1 MGAGWR
7 QGQWRVEEARNAER
21 VGERASERERER
33 EGGRRFAEQSWVRL
47 AEGPRTAA
55 GEAELVLHSGFRTMR
70 ILDRYIAR
78 EVTRHAFLGLLIFT
92 FVLFVPKLVRLMEIL
107 VRHTGSTSQIAI
119 MFLCIVPSILVFTI
133 PMGVLIGVLLGLGRM
148 SMDSEIIALTSL
160 GVSRK
165 RILIPVG
172 VLATAGAALTILM
185 TLWLAP
191 LALRTGRSI
200 ETKLV
205 TSQISLAV
213 QPRVFDERFPHMVLY
228 INDVSAS
235 GTHWNGVF
243 MAETSGEGGS
253 QITLAESAIVVAEPT
268 QGKLELH
275 LNGGSTHEF
284 TRGMPERYSVTA
296 FGSSDWPIE
305 VSTIGQPQERA
316 LSNPE
321 RWTGELFRD
330 HGPRWRDARVELHQ
344 RFAFPVA
351 CFVFALIAVPLGAQP
366 RRGGRAAGSLLA
378 IVVIAAYYLLLVTG
392 AGYARQGLVSP
403 ATGMWAANVVLA
415 VIALALFPRMEMYRG
430 EIVWPRFLARFGAL
444 RRLMRRKKM
453 AVRARVAQGKA
464 EEGAGTGG
472 AFFLILPSIID
483 YYVLRRFFYYFLVI
497 MVSFLFL
504 FEIFTFFELAE
515 DIRKHNVPFMVV
527 VNYFRYLIPYSVY
540 QFTPLGALVSVLV
553 TLGVMSKNNEIVA
566 FKASG
571 ISLYRLALPLFFAGM
586 AIAMSLL
593 ILDDTYLPY
602 TNQKQDSYRAII
614 KGRPPQTYTRPQR
627 WILGENYK
635 VYNYDLFDAREKLFG
650 GLSVIELDPANF
662 EMKRRVFAT
671 RARWLDDEKTWVLES
686 GWVRDFATGAVEKY
700 APFKVT
706 TLPEMTE
713 APSYFNRE
721 VIQAILMSWRD
732 LRHYIDNLQRAGFDV
747 SSLTVQWH
755 KKIAYPLIAPI
766 SMMLAVPF
774 ALFVGSRGAIGGI
787 AIGVGI
793 GIGYW
798 ALAALTEAMGGIGQ
812 LPPLLAAWS
821 PDLIFF
827 FLALYF
833 FFKMP
838 T

>member
-1 MGAGWR
+1 
-7 QGQWRVEEARNAER
+7 
-21 VGERASERERER
+21 
-33 EGGRRFAEQSWVRL
+33 
-47 AEGPRTAA
+47 
-55 GEAELVLHSGFRTMR
+55 MR

-78 EVTRHAFLGLLIFT
+78 EVARHAFLGLLIFT

-107 VRHTGSTSQIAI
+107 VRHTGSPAQII
-119 MFLCIVPSILVFTI
+119 MLFLCIIPSILVFTI

-160 GVSRK
+160 GISRK

-172 VLATAGAALTILM
+172 VLAAAGAALTFLM

-200 ETKLV
+200 ETTLI
-205 TSQISLAV
+205 TSQISFAV

-228 INDVSAS
+228 VNNVSAS
-235 GTHWNGVF
+235 GTHWDGVF
-243 MAETSGEGGS
+243 LADTSGESGS
-253 QITLAESAIVVAEPT
+253 QITLAESAIVVAEAAL
-268 QGKLELH
+268 GKLELH

-284 TRGMPERYSVTA
+284 TRATPEHYSITA
-296 FGSSDWPIE
+296 FGRSDWPIE
-305 VSTIGQPQERA
+305 ISSMAPAQEHA

-321 RWTGELFRD
+321 RPTRELFADR
-330 HGPRWRDARVELHQ
+330 GPHWRDARVELQQ
-344 RFAFPVA
+344 RFAFPMA
-351 CFVFALIAVPLGAQP
+351 CFAFALIAIPLGAQP

-378 IVVIAAYYLLLVTG
+378 IVIIASYYLLLVTG
-392 AGYARQGLVSP
+392 AGYARQGVIP
-403 ATGMWAANVVLA
+403 PVVGMWAADTVL
-415 VIALALFPRMEMYRG
+415 VLIALALFPRMERYRS
-430 EIVWPRFLARFGAL
+430 ETPVPAFVTRLSALWRVLRRRKTLARA
-444 RRLMRRKKM
+444 
-453 AVRARVAQGKA
+453 RAMVSRENGHTRSFL
-464 EEGAGTGG
+464 TG
-472 AFFLILPSIID
+472 IPSIID
-483 YYVLRRFFYYFLVI
+483 FYILRRFFYYFFMI
-497 MVSFLFL
+497 MIAFLFL

-515 DIRKHNVPFMVV
+515 DIRRHNVAFIVV

-553 TLGVMSKNNEIVA
+553 TLGILSKNNEIVA

-571 ISLYRLALPLFFAGM
+571 ISLYRLALPLLFAGL
-586 AIAMSLL
+586 AIAAALL

-602 TNQKQDSYRAII
+602 ANQRQDAYRAII

-635 VYNYDLFDAREKLFG
+635 VYNYDLFEPKDEMFG
-650 GLSVIELDPANF
+650 GLTVIELDPVNF
-662 EMKRRVFAT
+662 EMRRRVFAT
-671 RARWLDDEKTWVLES
+671 RARWLDNEKTWVLES
-686 GWVRDFATGAVEKY
+686 GWVRDFSPNSVERY

-706 TLPEMTE
+706 TLPELIE
-713 APSYFNRE
+713 PPAYFNRE
-721 VIQAILMSWRD
+721 VIQAIQMSWRD
-732 LRHYIDNLQRAGFDV
+732 LRRYIDSLQHAGFDV

-766 SMMLAVPF
+766 SMMLAIPF
-774 ALFVGSRGAIGGI
+774 ALLVGSRGAIGGI

-793 GIGYW
+793 GIAYW

-821 PDLIFF
+821 PDLIFT